1 MAGQKSDHDLIMT
14 IFIQLGIFVLG
25 LLLVFVTIASALQTF
40 VLPRGSADFI
50 TNAVFRLVRGCF
62 DLLLKRTKNFTTR
75 DRFMALYAPVSVL
88 VLLPVWLI
96 LVSIGYAAMFWATGI
111 ETFREAFTVSGSS
124 LLTLGFAKG
133 DTVLHTVL
141 AFSEATIGLI
151 LVALLIAYLPTMYN
165 AFSAREIAVNLLA
178 VRAGSPPLAPEML
191 LRYHRIGQL
200 EEINETWEKWERWF
214 AELEESHTS
223 LSPLVFFRSPNPEQS
238 WVTASGAVLDAAA
251 LYLSSLELPPSP
263 EAMLCIR
270 AGYLSL
276 RRIADLFRIPF
287 EKAPLYPDSPI
298 SITYA
303 EFEMALKSFADQG
316 IPIKENIGQAW
327 QDFAGWRVN
336 YDSVLIDLCELT
348 MAPMATWSGD
358 PVIE

>member
-1 MAGQKSDHDLIMT
+1 MTLILKL
-14 IFIQLGIFVLG
+14 IAFALG
-25 LLLVFVTIASALQTF
+25 LLLVMQTIASAIQTF
-40 VLPRGSADFI
+40 VLPRGATDII
-50 TNAVFRLVRGCF
+50 TSAVFRFIRWCF
-62 DLLLKRTKNFTTR
+62 DLLLKPTKNYATR

-96 LVSIGYAAMFWATGI
+96 LVSIGYTGMFWATGI
-111 ETFREAFTVSGSS
+111 DTLLGAHTISGSS

-133 DTVLHTVL
+133 ETVFQTLL

-165 AFSAREIAVNLLA
+165 AFSAREVAVNLLA
-178 VRAGSPPLAPEML
+178 IRAGSPPSAPEML

-200 EEINETWEKWERWF
+200 EQINETWRLWETWF

-223 LSPLVFFRSPNPEQS
+223 LAPLVFFRSPSPDQS
-238 WVTASGAVLDAAA
+238 WIQASGAVLAAAA
-251 LYLSSLELPPSP
+251 LYLSSLDLPLSP

-276 RRIADLFRIPF
+276 QKISNLFHITYEP
-287 EKAPLYPDSPI
+287 KPIYPDSPI
-298 SITYA
+298 SISRS
-303 EFEMALKSFADQG
+303 EFEMALERFTDQG
-316 IPIKENIGQAW
+316 LPVKKNRDQAW

-336 YDSVLIDLCELT
+336 YDSVLIDLSILT
-348 MAPMATWSGD
+348 MAPLPTWSSD
-358 PVIE
+358 PAPEHLS